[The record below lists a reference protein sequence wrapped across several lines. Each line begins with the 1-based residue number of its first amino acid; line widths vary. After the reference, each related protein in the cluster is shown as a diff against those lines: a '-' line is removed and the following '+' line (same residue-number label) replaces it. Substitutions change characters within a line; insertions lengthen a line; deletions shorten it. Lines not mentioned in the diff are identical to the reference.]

1 MATEAVLVRKILQ
14 KLKAEYGMGVWYK
27 IHTGPFQERGVPDI
41 MGCLRGRFIAF
52 EVKTPDNKDGVTN
65 YQKLQLDRIS
75 SAEGKTAVVTSVK
88 EVTDFLKKNFYK
100 IRPKP
105 VLKDH
110 IKSIPNAVEST
121 VESTVEGENTDGTES
136 GTKAQTRK
144 DRRSRSGKANRRKP
158 DKS

>member
-41 MGCLRGRFIAF
+41 FGCLRGRFIAF

-65 YQKLQLDRIS
+65 YQRLQLDRIA
-75 SAEGKTAVVTSVK
+75 SADGKTAVVTSVK

-110 IKSIPNAVEST
+110 TNSPST
-121 VESTVEGENTDGTES
+121 EVESTVEGDKTDGTES
-136 GTKAQTRK
+136 DTKTPTRK
-144 DRRSRSGKANRRKP
+144 DRRSRSGKAHRRKP
-158 DKS
+158 DKA